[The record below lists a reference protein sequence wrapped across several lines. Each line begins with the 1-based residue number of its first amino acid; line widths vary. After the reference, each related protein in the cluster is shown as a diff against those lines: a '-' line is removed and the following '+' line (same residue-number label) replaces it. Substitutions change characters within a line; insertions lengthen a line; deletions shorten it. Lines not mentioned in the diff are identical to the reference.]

1 MMEDKARQKAFHK
14 QLIEFNP
21 ATLPP
26 PDPPTL
32 LPRIPTLPQSSLPS
46 CRPSVVR
53 SAVVVLTHAPLAP
66 GPLPSPRVL
75 CVSSLLRGMSDG
87 GWGGAGRGW
96 AGRQESESYR
106 EHMANEKAAMQHQR
120 QLGHAKRVGPAGL
133 MGEAFGQLRQSAE
146 VAAAEAAAEAATD
159 NSTSAND
166 DDDEGSMRSAK
177 APSLAA
183 ADTAAAPA
191 PPPATTPPPQVSW
204 ANGPYM
210 AEAIKEDAYRSRK
223 FHEQVRP
230 SPRGRTRCSVCCG
243 PRACAPRL
251 ART

>member
-96 AGRQESESYR
+96 AGRRTWAGPGRGGAVLRGE
-106 EHMANEKAAMQHQR
+106 AAWKGIGKGGR
-120 QLGHAKRVGPAGL
+120 ASCGVRLPGPAGPGPATAL
-133 MGEAFGQLRQSAE
+133 S
-146 VAAAEAAAEAATD
+146 AAARAM
-159 NSTSAND
+159 
-166 DDDEGSMRSAK
+166 G
-177 APSLAA
+177 
-183 ADTAAAPA
+183 
-191 PPPATTPPPQVSW
+191 
-204 ANGPYM
+204 
-210 AEAIKEDAYRSRK
+210 
-223 FHEQVRP
+223 
-230 SPRGRTRCSVCCG
+230 RGRDT
-243 PRACAPRL
+243 
-251 ART
+251 